1 MPGLLGIC
9 FSCATSRNSNRFS
22 TTLESPPQDPHAS
35 AAYICSLH
43 LQLMQRRHEPGPAC
57 WLPAPPATALLHQC
71 LLAPRSAL
79 RLARKASKRVH
90 GFPCVLLPLPGP
102 STSLGN
108 LEQLLDAQHTPT
120 PAGGA
125 RRGACT
131 RHACGGG
138 GGAGRA
144 AAAAAAAARHFHL
157 WRQRWHGWQV
167 RWPEH
172 GHFHLHFYMQH
183 LLNPFCAHTHESAC
197 THTHTHKPTHTHT
210 HIYTH
215 THMPA
220 GQRAAAAARA
230 MCGARMWCSAQQALR
245 CSTLPLR
252 LRRWNSARQGAC
264 VWCGGGVLGCGVF
277 GRCGIC
283 RCTSFFVCE
292 GVVSNLCA
300 WGLHAGPRQP
310 HKHCCRGR
318 EQSVWHPSLCSG
330 RAGRWMEHAVTS

>member
-1 MPGLLGIC
+1 VPPGTSCRRLEVLGQVPGLLGIC

-215 THMPA
+215 THAHASRATGSSSGA
-220 GQRAAAAARA
+220 GDVWRTHVVQRTAGAALQHSSAALEEMEQRAAR
-230 MCGARMWCSAQQALR
+230 CVRVVRWWCA
-245 CSTLPLR
+245 
-252 LRRWNSARQGAC
+252 WVWC
-264 VWCGGGVLGCGVF
+264 VWQVRHLQVHVLFCV
-277 GRCGIC
+277 
-283 RCTSFFVCE
+283 
-292 GVVSNLCA
+292 
-300 WGLHAGPRQP
+300 
-310 HKHCCRGR
+310 
-318 EQSVWHPSLCSG
+318 
-330 RAGRWMEHAVTS
+330 